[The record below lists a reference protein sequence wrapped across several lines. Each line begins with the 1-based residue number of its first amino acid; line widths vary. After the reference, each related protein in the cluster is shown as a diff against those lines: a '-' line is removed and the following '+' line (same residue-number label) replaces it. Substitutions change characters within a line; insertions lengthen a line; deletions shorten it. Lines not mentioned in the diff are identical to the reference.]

1 MFQVIQVEQ
10 IDKLLDNKIKRLLP
24 VLYNNWISM
33 YYSIFVLI
41 NFLIFEIFGL
51 ENFINEKSSILK
63 IKKFNTKNKYSI

>member
-1 MFQVIQVEQ
+1 
-10 IDKLLDNKIKRLLP
+10 
-24 VLYNNWISM
+24 M
-33 YYSIFVLI
+33 YYSIFVFN